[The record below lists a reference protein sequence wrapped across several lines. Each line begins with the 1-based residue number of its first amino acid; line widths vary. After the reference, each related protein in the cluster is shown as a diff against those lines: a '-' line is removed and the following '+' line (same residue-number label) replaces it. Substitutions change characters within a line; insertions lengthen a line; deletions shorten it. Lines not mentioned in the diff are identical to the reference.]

1 MATKYPKFVTH
12 SWTVRSVNSQEN
24 PSNTSPD
31 TAEKAVLKVPLHSD
45 RSQPNSRRVYSLRV
59 KCEVW
64 IFMKIPLME
73 IEIGQKSNYSPRTV
87 PLFGDRSQ
95 RKLHHVY
102 TRKDSARYEFSR
114 KSLLWKPT
122 SSRKDTLF
130 PKYVHLFSDVLQ
142 PNFHP
147 MSDYVESKN
156 LAFSESLQC
165 KSKYSRSSTFSEKRA
180 LN

>member
-1 MATKYPKFVTH
+1 MATKYLTFVTH
-12 SWTVRSVNSQEN
+12 SWTVRSVHFQETPPPN
-24 PSNTSPD
+24 ASPD
-31 TAEKAVLKVPLHSD
+31 TAEKAVLEVPLHSN
-45 RSQPNSRRVYSLRV
+45 RSQPNSRRAYRLRV

-64 IFMKIPLME
+64 IFMKILLME
-73 IEIGQKSNYSPRTV
+73 IETGQKSNYSPRTV

-102 TRKDSARYEFSR
+102 PRKDSARYEFSR
-114 KSLLWKPT
+114 KSLQWKPT

-147 MSDYVESKN
+147 MSAYVESKN

-165 KSKYSRSSTFSEKRA
+165 KAK
-180 LN
+180 